1 MQTRYNYKVGS
12 FWTARQRQGHSLHEI
27 SYRACFK
34 PQLPSYFIDKY
45 TSVGDIVLDPFM
57 GRGTTA
63 LQASLTERIAYG
75 SDINPLSTILVAP
88 RLNPPDLCDVEK
100 TLKAMP
106 QTADIPDEYRKLLT
120 FFHPQ
125 TLSHLTAIR
134 NWFAEK
140 ETNDTMTNTDRWIRM
155 VILNRLSGH
164 SSGFLSVKTMPPN
177 QAVSVEKQAQ
187 INKQYNRTPE
197 PKDLIAIVMK
207 KSRTLLRSGYPSAL
221 RFGYPPVDDKHKL
234 RCCRADA
241 LDYIKTDE
249 VKLVVTSPPFLDIVD
264 YAKDNWLR
272 CWFADIDPDKV
283 RIDCHSTVEKWR
295 GFVRR
300 VFTEFARV
308 VMPGGY
314 VAFEVGEVRNGKVL
328 LDEEVLKSITDL
340 PFELVEVLINQ
351 QEFTKTSNCWGI
363 SNNKSGT
370 LTNRI
375 VVVQRK

>member
-1 MQTRYNYKVGS
+1 MSLISAREHYKVGS

-34 PQLPSYFIDKY
+34 PQLPSYFIDRY

-63 LQASLTERIAYG
+63 LQASLAERIAYG

-88 RLNPPDLCDVEK
+88 RLTPPDLWDVEK
-100 TLKAMP
+100 ALRAMP
-106 QTADIPDEYRKLLT
+106 QTADIPDECQKLLT

-125 TLSHLTAIR
+125 TLSRLIAIR
-134 NWFAEK
+134 NQFAEK
-140 ETNDTMTNTDRWIRM
+140 ETNNTMTNTDRWIRM

-164 SSGFLSVKTMPPN
+164 SPGFLSVKTMPPN
-177 QAVSVEKQAQ
+177 QAVSLEKQAQ
-187 INKQYNRTPE
+187 INKKHNRTPE
-197 PKDLIAIVMK
+197 PKDLIGIVMK
-207 KSRTLLRSGYPSAL
+207 KSVSLLRSGYP
-221 RFGYPPVDDKHKL
+221 PVSDKHKL
-234 RCCRADA
+234 RCGRADD
-241 LDYIKTDE
+241 LNYIKTDE

-283 RIDCHSTVEKWR
+283 NIDCHSTIEKWR
-295 GFVRR
+295 GFVRQ

-328 LDEEVLKSITDL
+328 LDEEVLKSIVDL